1 MKGIGTKRERIRF
14 VRQSRAKRTDGGYDT
29 ADATLAERW
38 AAVRPVK
45 ADEQEQAG
53 RLRGAVT
60 YIIELARYDG
70 LTTDD
75 AIVWLTRGSVRLNI
89 REIRTDA
96 LRPIEMTIV
105 AQSGVVQ

>member
-1 MKGIGTKRERIRF
+1 MSGIGAKRERIRF
-14 VRQSRAKRTDGGYDT
+14 IRQTRAKRPDGGYDT
-29 ADATLAERW
+29 TDATLAERW
-38 AAVRPVK
+38 ARVKPVQ
-45 ADEQEQAG
+45 ANEQEQAG

-60 YIIELARYDG
+60 YLIELARYDG

-89 REIRTDA
+89 REVRTDA
-96 LRPIEMTIV
+96 LRPLEMTVV